1 MGNLLRGATRALGP
15 AVGCL
20 LAGTSTMA
28 LAQTDA
34 APNEAPPSAAQGVT
48 PTDPAAPAT
57 PSPAAGQATGLEDI
71 VVTARR
77 VAESLQETPVAV
89 TAFSAVAIDRKF
101 ATDIRALAGD
111 VPNVVITNVPGF
123 NAASIG
129 IRGQSTGDIILT
141 FEPAIGVVVDD
152 FVLAHVQTQL
162 FDLFDIERIEVLRG
176 PQGTLFGKNTVGG
189 VVNVITK
196 RPEKDFGGEVR
207 VGYSSFNTREA
218 KAAINIPLGETLF
231 FRAAGSYLKSD
242 GYYRL
247 TKNNNVDGISGVPG
261 RGQRIGGSEYF
272 SGRAKLLWE
281 PGPDTSI
288 MATYEILRD
297 RGDSP
302 PSVNETP
309 PGFLFDVVGFPGI
322 QTTGQSPF
330 NTGTTLCRGNAMD
343 QGTTADPTCP
353 GTLLGHRIDVD
364 GGYLRG
370 EHKVDGLGA
379 FTLVGGYRRVKSILP
394 SDYTGENAYLFVS
407 TRDDVRKQY
416 SLEGRFS
423 SDFSDVLKFTVGAM
437 YWGQKL
443 DLTATSL
450 LGFLR
455 FLGDPTALTDPNMST
470 GGYKVDSYAA
480 FGEAE
485 YKISEP
491 FSIFLGGR
499 YTKEEKSFSVQPQV
513 RRSVIATGFW
523 PEYSDSA
530 KFSKPTI
537 RAGYRWEIADGV
549 NNYFTYSQGYKSGG
563 YNEQAMSATSALP
576 FREETA
582 DSFELGLKTETAD
595 RRLRFNAAAFFVKY
609 DDLQR
614 DAVVPFID
622 PITGLPGQETR
633 TTNAGKAEVYGL
645 ELEASAVPVDGLT
658 LGASAG
664 FQKAKYKEFFTDIDG
679 NGTNEDASFLKL
691 RNVPKFTGNVSANYE
706 FPPAAWGTLSLN
718 ADLNYQSEYESVTLN
733 APFTQGE
740 ARTLV
745 GASVHWT
752 DPSDKYRVS
761 VFTRNLLDE
770 TYRVS
775 ANSVAGLFNFT
786 NYAPPRSFGV
796 ELSAKF

>member
-1 MGNLLRGATRALGP
+1 MGGFRQRSNYAFGAAIGLLFS
-15 AVGCL
+15 
-20 LAGTSTMA
+20 GTSTIAM
-28 LAQTDA
+28 AQTGTAPVAADA
-34 APNEAPPSAAQGVT
+34 
-48 PTDPAAPAT
+48 AAPA
-57 PSPAAGQATGLEDI
+57 PQDRAQVSGLEDI

-77 VAESLQETPVAV
+77 VSESLQDTPIAV
-89 TAFSAVAIDRKF
+89 TAFSAQAIDRKF

-196 RPEKDFGGEVR
+196 RPERTFGGEVR
-207 VGYSSFNTREA
+207 VGYSSFDTKDV
-218 KAAINIPLGETLF
+218 KASLNVPLTDNLF
-231 FRAAGSYLKSD
+231 FRVAGSFQEGD

-247 TKNNNVDGISGVPG
+247 SKNNDVDGVQGLPGTGKRRSGS
-261 RGQRIGGSEYF
+261 RYF

-281 PGPDTSI
+281 PTPDTNL
-288 MATYEILRD
+288 MLTYEMLRD

-309 PGFLFDVVGFPGI
+309 AGFLFDVVGFPGI
-322 QTTGQSPF
+322 QTTGKSPF
-330 NTGTTLCRGNAMD
+330 QTGTTLCAGDANNVGNA
-343 QGTTADPTCP
+343 TTPTCP
-353 GTLLGHRIDVD
+353 GTLNGHRIDVD
-364 GGYLRG
+364 GLYLRG
-370 EHKVDGLGA
+370 EHKIDDVG
-379 FTLVGGYRRVKSILP
+379 TITMVGGYRRVKSILP
-394 SDYTGENAYLFVS
+394 SDYTGENAFLFVS
-407 TRDDVRKQY
+407 TRDDVREQY
-416 SLEGRFS
+416 SLETRFS
-423 SDFSDVLKFTVGAM
+423 SDFSDKLKMTVGAM
-437 YWGQKL
+437 YWGQTL
-443 DLTATSL
+443 DASATSL

-455 FLGDPTALTDPNMST
+455 
-470 GGYKVDSYAA
+470 
-480 FGEAE
+480 
-485 YKISEP
+485 
-491 FSIFLGGR
+491 FLGGR
-499 YTKEEKSFSVQPQV
+499 YTKEEKSFSVRPQV
-513 RRSVIATGFW
+513 RRSTIATGFW

-530 KFSKPTI
+530 KFSKPTF
-537 RAGYRWEIADGV
+537 RAGYRWEIADGI

-582 DSFELGLKTETAD
+582 DSFELGLKTETPD
-595 RRLRFNAAAFFVKY
+595 RRLRFNAAAFYVKY
-609 DDLQR
+609 NDLQR
-614 DAVVPFID
+614 DAVVPFVD

-645 ELEASAVPVDGLT
+645 ELELSAVPVDGLT
-658 LGASAG
+658 LGASMG
-664 FQKAKYKEFFTDIDG
+664 YQKAKYLEFFTDIDG

-691 RNVPKFTGNVSANYE
+691 RNVPKITANVTANYE
-706 FPPAAWGTLSLN
+706 FPPAPWGQISLN
-718 ADLNYQSEYESVTLN
+718 ADANYQSEYESVTLN
-733 APFTQGE
+733 APFTQGQ

-745 GASVHWT
+745 GASIHWA
-752 DPSDKYRVS
+752 DPSEKYRVS
-761 VFTRNLLDE
+761 VYGRNLLDKV
-770 TYRVS
+770 YRVS

-796 ELSAKF
+796 EFAAKF

>member
-1 MGNLLRGATRALGP
+1 MGGFRQRSNYVYGA
-15 AVGCL
+15 AVGL
-20 LAGTSTMA
+20 LFSSVSTIA
-28 LAQTDA
+28 VAQTDA
-34 APNEAPPSAAQGVT
+34 GQVASNPPPASAPQER
-48 PTDPAAPAT
+48 
-57 PSPAAGQATGLEDI
+57 GQVSGLEDI

-77 VAESLQETPVAV
+77 VSESLQDTPIAV
-89 TAFSAVAIDRKF
+89 TAFSSEAIDRKF

-189 VVNVITK
+189 VVNVLTK
-196 RPEKDFGGEVR
+196 RPERTFGGELR
-207 VGYSSFNTREA
+207 VGYSSFNTKDI
-218 KAAINIPLGETLF
+218 KASLNVPLADNLF
-231 FRAAGSYLKSD
+231 FRVAGSFQEGD

-247 TKNNNVDGISGVPG
+247 SKNNGVDGIQGLPGTGKRRSGS
-261 RGQRIGGSEYF
+261 RYF

-281 PGPDTSI
+281 PTPDTDL
-288 MATYEILRD
+288 MLTYEMLRD

-309 PGFLFDVVGFPGI
+309 AGFLFDVVGFPGI
-322 QTTGQSPF
+322 QTTGKSPF
-330 NTGTTLCRGNAMD
+330 ETGSTLCSGDANNVGNA
-343 QGTTADPTCP
+343 TTPTCP
-353 GTLLGHRIDVD
+353 GTLRGHRIDVD
-364 GGYLRG
+364 GLYLRG
-370 EHKVDGLGA
+370 EHRIDGVGA
-379 FTLVGGYRRVKSILP
+379 ITMVGGYRRVKSILP
-394 SDYTGENAYLFVS
+394 SDYTGENAFLFVS
-407 TRDDVRKQY
+407 TRDDVREQY
-416 SLEGRFS
+416 SLETRFS
-423 SDFSDVLKFTVGAM
+423 SDFSDRLKMTVGAM
-437 YWGQKL
+437 YWGQML
-443 DLTATSL
+443 DANATSL

-455 FLGDPTALTDPNMST
+455 FLGDPTALTDPNQST
-470 GGYKVDSYAA
+470 ADYKVDSYAV

-485 YKISEP
+485 YKLADA
-491 FSIFLGGR
+491 FSLFLGGR
-499 YTKEEKSFSVQPQV
+499 YTKEEKSFSIRPQV
-513 RRSVIATGFW
+513 RRSTIESGFW
-523 PEYSDSA
+523 PEYSDRA

-537 RAGYRWEIADGV
+537 RAGYRWEIVDGI

-582 DSFELGLKTETAD
+582 DSFELGLKTETPD
-595 RRLRFNAAAFFVKY
+595 RRLRFNAAAFYVKY
-609 DDLQR
+609 NDLQR

-633 TTNAGKAEVYGL
+633 TTNAGRAEVYGL
-645 ELEASAVPVDGLT
+645 ELELGAVPVDGLT
-658 LGASAG
+658 LGASMG
-664 FQKAKYKEFFTDIDG
+664 YQKARYLEFFTDIDG

-691 RNVPKFTGNVSANYE
+691 RNVPKITANVTANYE
-706 FPPAAWGTLSLN
+706 FPPAAWGQISLN
-718 ADLNYQSEYESVTLN
+718 ADANYQSEYESVTLN
-733 APFTQGE
+733 APFTQGQ

-745 GASVHWT
+745 GASIHWS
-752 DPSDKYRVS
+752 DPSERYRVS
-761 VFTRNLLDE
+761 VYGRNLLDKV
-770 TYRVS
+770 YRVS

-796 ELSAKF
+796 EFAAKF